1 MKKFR
6 ACLNK
11 KFVLQTDNMAV
22 SYILQQNK
30 LQGQLARW
38 SVRLQEIVKNH
49 KLKKG
54 ILYYQKSATAKLKL
68 IEPQSMRQLIVKYF
82 HDQLMFAHLDIE
94 KPLNRIQKDF
104 VWENM
109 LSFVKSFVRSCV
121 ECQKSKPAKTL
132 KIGLMSSNVPKECN
146 DVFFIDF
153 IGPIVRS
160 LVETLQFF
168 LCLMGFQR
176 LFVFFLPVRKQTSSV
191 AIECLK
197 NLVFSQH
204 GLCRTIVSD
213 NGTTF
218 TSREFYSFLFNL
230 RLKHRTISPNHTQS
244 NNVEG
249 THRNIV
255 TSLRIY
261 HTAANNKWN

>member
-1 MKKFR
+1 
-6 ACLNK
+6 
-11 KFVLQTDNMAV
+11 
-22 SYILQQNK
+22 
-30 LQGQLARW
+30 
-38 SVRLQEIVKNH
+38 
-49 KLKKG
+49 
-54 ILYYQKSATAKLKL
+54 
-68 IEPQSMRQLIVKYF
+68 
-82 HDQLMFAHLDIE
+82 MFAHLDIA
-94 KPLNRIQKDF
+94 KTLNRIQKDF

-121 ECQKSKPAKTL
+121 ECQKSKPAKNL

-153 IGPIVRS
+153 IGPIVQS
-160 LVETLQFF
+160 SSGNTAIFSVLD
-168 LCLMGFQR
+168 GFSKII
-176 LFVFFLPVRKQTSSV
+176 FFLPVRKQTSSV

-230 RLKHRTISPNHTQS
+230 RIKHRTISPYHTQS
-244 NNVEG
+244 NNVER